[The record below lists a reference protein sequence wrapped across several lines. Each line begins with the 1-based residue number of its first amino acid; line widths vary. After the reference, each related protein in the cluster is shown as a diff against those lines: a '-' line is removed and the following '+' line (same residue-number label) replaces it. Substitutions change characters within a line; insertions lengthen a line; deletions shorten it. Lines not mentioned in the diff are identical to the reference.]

1 MFTAS
6 VLIFCVNILS
16 ACIFLGLSVWL
27 LIETPGN
34 SVFETWSESVVIGGN
49 ANVSNTIAALNSSLT
64 SLCTGAPTSPHNKT
78 RMSLPPVVFSL
89 NATAMSGSVF
99 CTSTDTTYDS
109 VVLIGVVLCVS
120 CGFHVWRA
128 AFWEP
133 PAENIESAH
142 YSSVQEQGAP
152 GLSYYIECP
161 DFARWLEYTITAP
174 LQIIVICGTVY
185 MRNSEQ
191 ITLISTLQGAL
202 TLCGWTIE
210 LFIWHLQIAAREG
223 GKYSAA
229 FDAVLTKLATVFAA
243 AVYMHYV
250 IWSILLGT
258 YQKHKH
264 NLLYCDLGLKTFP
277 SIIEDLITLQ
287 FVLFTAFGVVP
298 LLQTASVLVLPAE
311 QTQHIWVLA
320 AVLYAILSVVSKC
333 SLALMFVKLIVD
345 GNCIDTNS
353 GQACLY

>member
-1 MFTAS
+1 MFKSS
-6 VLIFCVNILS
+6 VLIFCMNILS

-64 SLCTGAPTSPHNKT
+64 SLCTGAPTSQHSKP
-78 RMSLPPVVFSL
+78 RMSLPPVFFSL
-89 NATAMSGSVF
+89 NDTAMKGSVF

-109 VVLIGVVLCVS
+109 VVLMGLVLCIS
-120 CGFHVWRA
+120 CGFHMWRA

-133 PAENIESAH
+133 PAENIEGAH

-152 GLSYYIECP
+152 GLLYNIECP

-174 LQIIVICGTVY
+174 LQIIVVCGTVY

-210 LFIWHLQIAAREG
+210 LFIWHLQIASHKG
-223 GKYSAA
+223 GKFSAA
-229 FDAVLTKLATVFAA
+229 FNAVLAKLAAVFAA
-243 AVYMHYV
+243 AAYMHYV
-250 IWSILLGT
+250 IWSMLLAI

-277 SIIEDLITLQ
+277 TVIQDIITLQ

-298 LLQTASVLVLPAE
+298 LLQTGSVLLLPAK
-311 QTQHIWVLA
+311 QTQHIWLLA

-353 GQACLY
+353 GHACLY